1 MEGDRWW
8 GDRGRWRLGR
18 SLEVGEMVKRGG
30 EESTVERVDRGR
42 RVERGQKAGEGRGR
56 RRRWEDV
63 GIWVGERRWDF
74 KKIHLQA
81 FARAT
86 TLPQ

>member
-30 EESTVERVDRGR
+30 EDSTVERGDR
-42 RVERGQKAGEGRGR
+42 
-56 RRRWEDV
+56 
-63 GIWVGERRWDF
+63 
-74 KKIHLQA
+74 
-81 FARAT
+81 
-86 TLPQ
+86 